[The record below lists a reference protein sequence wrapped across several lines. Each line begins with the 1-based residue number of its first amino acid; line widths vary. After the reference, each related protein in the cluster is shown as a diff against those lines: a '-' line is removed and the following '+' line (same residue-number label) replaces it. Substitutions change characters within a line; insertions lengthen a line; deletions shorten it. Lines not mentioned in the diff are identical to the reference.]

1 MNNADLGG
9 RRKVRS
15 GRQTIFNSVAQP
27 QPAAWERMMIMVPM
41 MSSPSVHGKYV
52 KCGSLV
58 RSSAGGLEG
67 RAGGLVRRSHPGLQS
82 PVRRRLAE
90 GGSSH
95 LVRFFQL
102 ALDFWADAS
111 DHLNILPAELTE
123 STRSHRSARRGPSSS
138 ME

>member
-15 GRQTIFNSVAQP
+15 GHQTIFNSVAQP

-58 RSSAGGLEG
+58 RSSAGGL
-67 RAGGLVRRSHPGLQS
+67 VRRSHPGLQS

-111 DHLNILPAELTE
+111 DHLDILPAELIE